1 MTAHDVHLVRH
12 QCIVELAV
20 TDISRS
26 SIEGLQ
32 THTVVFNGNA
42 LCILSLERVP
52 EETNSKVHGRG
63 PHAVSV
69 RVIIRT
75 VFVEFGN
82 S

>member
-1 MTAHDVHLVRH
+1 MTARDVHLVRH
-12 QCIVELAV
+12 QRIVELAV

-26 SIEGLQ
+26 NIEGLQ
-32 THTVVFNGNA
+32 THAVVFNGNA

-69 RVIIRT
+69 RVIIRA